1 MASTRDDTAVSWPA
15 VSAAVALLTAQ
26 RARSCD
32 SRAGII
38 GPVPAGE
45 VITALEVIAGALL
58 HVLSPD
64 DDGAQAL
71 EALGLLAAGKD
82 AGRP

>member
-1 MASTRDDTAVSWPA
+1 MAVSWPA

-26 RARSCD
+26 QARSGD
-32 SRAGII
+32 SHADVL

-45 VITALEVIAGALL
+45 VIAALGIIAGALL
-58 HVLSPD
+58 HAVSPA
-64 DDGAQAL
+64 DDGARVL

-82 AGRP
+82 ADRPAGI